1 MKNPPSSIR
10 DILESLGC
18 SPKDFG
24 KSFRCRPPYR
34 NSGNDTS
41 LIIDKETGKWYDF
54 GLNQGGDL
62 KQLIKITLNITSEE
76 EISKYLSGYTPAP
89 ASQTIKIEQ
98 NKIYSKDLLIKLR
111 KDYDYW
117 IGRSVSKSTLE
128 LLQGGVAD
136 NGKMA
141 NRFVFP
147 IFNEKDEIIG
157 FSGRAL
163 SANSQI
169 KWKHIGAKSNWIY
182 PIKLNREALLKEK
195 SAILVESIGDMLA
208 LWEAAIQNVIV
219 CFGVEVSSSIISFLI
234 KTDVKKIFIS
244 FNNEPDNNEIG
255 NKAAQKAKDKLSNY
269 FDETQ
274 LQIALPTKKD
284 FGEMNHEE
292 IKLWKN
298 NL

>member
-1 MKNPPSSIR
+1 MNSIY
-10 DILESLGC
+10 DILTSIGYDLR
-18 SPKDFG
+18 DFG
-24 KSFRCRPPYR
+24 KSYR
-34 NSGNDTS
+34 TKPLYRDSNNNTS
-41 LIIDKETGKWYDF
+41 LVIDKDTGKWHDF
-54 GLNQGGDL
+54 SLNQGGDL
-62 KQLIKITLNITSEE
+62 KQLIKITLNTTSEE
-76 EISKYLSGYTPAP
+76 EISKYLSGYAPTPIA
-89 ASQTIKIEQ
+89 QTIKIEQ
-98 NKIYSKDLLIKLR
+98 NKTYSKDLLIKLK

-117 IGRSVSKSTLE
+117 IGRGVSKSTLE
-128 LLQGGVAD
+128 VFQGGIAD

-147 IFNEKDEIIG
+147 IFNEKDEIVG

-163 SANSQI
+163 SANPQI

-182 PIKLNREALLKEK
+182 PIKLNKDALFKEK
-195 SAILVESIGDMLA
+195 SAILVESIGDMLS
-208 LWEAAIQNVIV
+208 LWEAGIQNVIV

-244 FNNEPDNNEIG
+244 FNNEPDNDGIG

-269 FDETQ
+269 FDEAQ

-284 FGEMNHEE
+284 FGEMNYEE

-298 NL
+298 KL